1 MSDLEK
7 RVRVQLRKTG
17 KKSLAADELSRR
29 AGVGKSEKKEFGVL
43 LSKMAEQGELVRQQN
58 HKVVLARCV
67 GAKPATI
74 IKVKK
79 TFGFARIDDAQQ
91 DVFVPG
97 RQLMGTLPGD
107 RVMVRVSRS
116 EGELDAGEVLS
127 VIERAKIVFP
137 ALWSEANTVS
147 WNLSR
152 TIPPSFRSISK
163 DRRPPP
169 RRGKKW

>member
-17 KKSLAADELSRR
+17 KKSLAADEMSRR

-58 HKVVLARCV
+58 RKVVLARCV

-127 VIERAKIVFP
+127 VIERAKNRLSGTVVR
-137 ALWSEANTVS
+137 SEYGELEFVPDNSAFVPVY
-147 WNLSR
+147 LE
-152 TIPPSFRSISK
+152 
-163 DRRPPP
+163 
-169 RRGKKW
+169 GQ